1 MKKTNLLAAL
11 LLCMAGLQTT
21 SAQKVVLHKTN
32 NQTIECYI
40 SELDS
45 ITFVEAEPII
55 EDSHEWVDLGLPS
68 GTLWATCNVGAN
80 KPEDYGGYFA
90 WGETETKDSY
100 EWSNYKWCNG
110 TNNTLTKYCCSS
122 SDGMVDNKSE
132 LEPDDDVATQRWGDD
147 WQMPSLT
154 QYNELINSEN
164 TTASWTTFNGVDGR
178 LIVSNLNGN
187 SIFLPAAGVMN
198 GSELSMNGWEGCY
211 WTRTLDMNTSQQG
224 DGLFFLI
231 TGKFKMGCDRR
242 CYGQSVRPVRKQ

>member
-1 MKKTNLLAAL
+1 MKVKSIIAVL
-11 LLCMAGLQTT
+11 LLVIAGLQTVW
-21 SAQKVVLHKTN
+21 AQKIVLTMAD
-32 NQTIECYI
+32 
-40 SELDS
+40 DS
-45 ITFVEAEPII
+45 KVKYNITQVKDITFEEAEEPD
-55 EDSHEWVDLGLPS
+55 EHEWVDLGLPS

-90 WGETETKDSY
+90 WGETETKGSY

-110 TNNTLTKYCCSS
+110 TNNTLTKYCYSS
-122 SDGMVDNKSE
+122 SDGMVDNKTE
-132 LEPDDDVATQRWGDD
+132 LEPDDDVATQKWGND

-198 GSELSMNGWEGCY
+198 GSGLSMNGWEGCY
-211 WTRTLDMNTSQQG
+211 WTRTLDMNTSQEG
-224 DGLFFLI
+224 DALFFLI
-231 TGKFKMGCDRR
+231 TGKFKTGCDRR